1 MKNMIYFNKHKM
13 TCTSVKETDIL
24 YCWAIE
30 TLITVERT
38 SVNDYQLQV
47 GRGKLTLAFFKA
59 LTKANPL

>member
-1 MKNMIYFNKHKM
+1 M

-30 TLITVERT
+30 TLIIVERM

-47 GRGKLTLAFFKA
+47 GKGKLTLAFF
-59 LTKANPL
+59 